1 MSATEVLTRTARYR
15 LREFHSFEASDA
27 KFVYLVPSGA
37 IFALNKI
44 GGDIIDQIGQAGPTS
59 EELVEFLLHRGYP
72 PGEIDAALTELEHS
86 EVIICGDFIPAKPAV
101 PVNRFPLQR
110 IVLNITNQC
119 NLACTYCYEYSPDK
133 ISKTEGKPKYMPASV
148 AEASINMLIKE
159 SGDRPAIHV
168 TFFGGETL
176 LNFPMLRSSVE
187 YAKRKCSEAGKQVE
201 FSLTTNATLLTEHV
215 VDFLAE
221 QKVGITVS
229 IDGDRQLNDKMR
241 VFSDGRGSYDVIL
254 PRIKM
259 LLERHKT
266 NSIGARVTLS
276 SGVHHVRRIYEH
288 LTREVG
294 FAAVGF
300 SPATANPNRL
310 YSIGEIGMG
319 NILEGFEDLAWEYRD
334 WAIAGRH
341 HGFTNVNDTL
351 KELHWGSA
359 RHIPAEPV
367 WAY

>member
-1 MSATEVLTRTARYR
+1 MSATEVLTPTARYR
-15 LREFHSFEASDA
+15 LREFHSFEALDA
-27 KFVYLVPSGA
+27 RFVYLVPSGA

-86 EVIICGDFIPAKPAV
+86 EVIICGDFIPVKPEV
-101 PVNRFPLQR
+101 PVKRFPLQR

-133 ISKTEGKPKYMPASV
+133 ISKTEGKPKYMPASI

-187 YAKRKCSEAGKQVE
+187 YAKRKCSEASKQVE
-201 FSLTTNATLLTEHV
+201 F
-215 VDFLAE
+215 
-221 QKVGITVS
+221 
-229 IDGDRQLNDKMR
+229 
-241 VFSDGRGSYDVIL
+241 
-254 PRIKM
+254 
-259 LLERHKT
+259 
-266 NSIGARVTLS
+266 
-276 SGVHHVRRIYEH
+276 
-288 LTREVG
+288 
-294 FAAVGF
+294 
-300 SPATANPNRL
+300 NRL
-310 YSIGEIGMG
+310 YSIGEIRLG